1 MDRDLTQPDV
11 LADLAG
17 PWAARIGGTA
27 LFARDYDNH
36 NEQMLRL
43 YARGKQHQWDADA
56 RIDWSLDV
64 DPDNPLG
71 MSDAF
76 VWIAGTPL
84 WERLPER
91 ERIEIRRHTAGW
103 TYSQLLHGE
112 QLSLIGVAKMA
123 QTLPRL
129 DDKLFAATQV
139 MDEARHTE
147 AFNRYLATKIGVR
160 YGMSSPLE
168 TLFAGILAE
177 SRWDFTALA
186 VQVLVE
192 NLGLAAFGIQ
202 RDRTTEPL
210 ARTLNAYIMQD
221 EARHVAFGRLLLRP
235 FYRELSTV
243 ELEEREEFVVEACWA
258 LRDRFVGEEM
268 WQALDYGAEECIRL
282 ARGSPAQREFRR
294 RLFMRVVP
302 ALEDIGLF
310 GPTVRDGLAKMGVLG
325 FHGIDDD
332 ATRATDDRIA
342 DELDRREAAV
352 RRQEIEATAEAG
364 RSQQ

>member
-1 MDRDLTQPDV
+1 MDRDLTRPDV
-11 LADLAG
+11 QADLAG
-17 PWAARIGGTA
+17 PWAARLGGTA

-36 NEQMLRL
+36 DQQMLRL
-43 YARGKQHQWDADA
+43 YARGKQHQWDAEV
-56 RIDWSLDV
+56 RIDWSQDV

-84 WERLPER
+84 WDRLPER
-91 ERIEIRRHTAGW
+91 ERVEVRRHIAGW

-112 QLSLIGVAKMA
+112 QLSLIGVAKVS

-129 DDKLFAATQV
+129 DDKLFAATQI

-147 AFNRYLATKIGVR
+147 AFNRYITTKIGVR
-160 YGMSSPLE
+160 YGMTESLG

-186 VQVLVE
+186 VQILIE

-202 RDRTTEPL
+202 RDRTSEPL
-210 ARTLNAYIMQD
+210 ARALNAYIMQD

-243 ELEEREEFVVEACWA
+243 ELKEREEFAVEACWA
-258 LRDRFVGEEM
+258 LRDRFIGEEM
-268 WQALDYGAEECIRL
+268 WHALDYDADECIKL
-282 ARGSPAQREFRR
+282 ARESPAQREFRR
-294 RLFMRVVP
+294 RLFMRIVP

-310 GPTVRDGLAKMGVLG
+310 GPTVQEGLSKMGVLG
-325 FHGIDDD
+325 FSRIDDE
-332 ATRATDDRIA
+332 ATRAADNRIA
-342 DELDRREAAV
+342 EELDRQEAAA
-352 RRQEIEATAEAG
+352 RRQEIEATAEMG
-364 RSQQ
+364 RSVR